1 MCSHLCVP
9 VQGCVV
15 HIRAEL
21 LMSLFIVHIRAE
33 SRLLMSCS
41 QERATTSREGL
52 ACVYVRACVCVC
64 VCVRMC
70 LYMCRH
76 STSGWLGTLGCSD
89 LDVQTWMFRLS
100 WVVDAQIVM
109 GRKMVSGACQGARRR
124 DGVQAD
130 KTCSSAGR

>member
-64 VCVRMC
+64 VCVC
-70 LYMCRH
+70 AYICVDIRH
-76 STSGWLGTLGCSD
+76 RVGLAP
-89 LDVQTWMFRLS
+89 LDVETWMFRLS